1 MESSKPKGSGV
12 SSTPTILTLQSSRGS
27 SSSSSLLAVSTCQ
40 SLVPVPGRL
49 FGGAVHSIALCPGLP
64 QKRHRLLSMQCCCSP
79 GVMSKCN
86 SAETSCALQIWRCT
100 PEMVTLSR
108 KHMNTLMVT
117 RIFFM
122 VVCRLCHASYMYIR
136 TAVLLQNSRVVP
148 PEHLVASAL
157 L

>member
-1 MESSKPKGSGV
+1 MHTVLDKGQCVWLLSHCCREREREREREGERERERERV
-12 SSTPTILTLQSSRGS
+12 CVCVRERGCEARHS
-27 SSSSSLLAVSTCQ
+27 D
-40 SLVPVPGRL
+40 
-49 FGGAVHSIALCPGLP
+49 AVHVGPVW
-64 QKRHRLLSMQCCCSP
+64 LL
-79 GVMSKCN
+79 SKCN

-100 PEMVTLSR
+100 PEMETLSG

-122 VVCRLCHASYMYIR
+122 VVYRLCHASYMYIR
-136 TAVLLQNSRVVP
+136 TTVSPQNNRVVP